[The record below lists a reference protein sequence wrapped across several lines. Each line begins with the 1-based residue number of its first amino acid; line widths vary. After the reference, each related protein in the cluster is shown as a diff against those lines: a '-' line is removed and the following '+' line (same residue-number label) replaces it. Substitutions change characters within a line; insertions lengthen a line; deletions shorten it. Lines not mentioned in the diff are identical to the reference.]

1 MSISFQLYS
10 ARNYTPWSEV
20 LTTLAQ
26 LGYTQVE
33 GFGPVYDD
41 PAAFQ
46 AMLTEHGL
54 NMPTGHFS
62 LDSLEQDLSGV
73 LAAAQTLGIHKII
86 CPWIAPEQRPTES
99 AGWQAL
105 AARLAVIGEQ
115 VRAAGYGFAWHN
127 HDFEFKPCTDN
138 GAIPMAILL
147 DSVPE
152 LEWEAD
158 IAWIVRGGAKPLDWI
173 AQYGARIT
181 VAHARTLLRP
191 VNARMK
197 MAGLILATGWLTGR
211 PLSPP
216 CRLPVPACS

>member
-1 MSISFQLYS
+1 
-10 ARNYTPWSEV
+10 
-20 LTTLAQ
+20 
-26 LGYTQVE
+26 
-33 GFGPVYDD
+33 
-41 PAAFQ
+41 
-46 AMLTEHGL
+46 
-54 NMPTGHFS
+54 MPTGHFS

-99 AGWQAL
+99 AGWQAI
-105 AARLAVIGEQ
+105 ATRLAVVGEQ

-138 GAIPMAILL
+138 GVIPMAILL

-181 VAHARTLLRP
+181 VAHTKDIAPAGECADEDGWADLGHGVVDWPAIVPALQAAGTGLFVMEHDNPNDLQRFAGRSLATLQTLL
-191 VNARMK
+191 A
-197 MAGLILATGWLTGR
+197 
-211 PLSPP
+211 
-216 CRLPVPACS
+216 